1 MKIVKWCY
9 IILTCIHAAVGGGG
23 GGGGGEVSG
32 FLICKNKM
40 ILLYRTSK
48 SFEQSLEKSCQK
60 SGGKRLG
67 EFS

>member
-1 MKIVKWCY
+1 MQPW
-9 IILTCIHAAVGGGG
+9 GGGG